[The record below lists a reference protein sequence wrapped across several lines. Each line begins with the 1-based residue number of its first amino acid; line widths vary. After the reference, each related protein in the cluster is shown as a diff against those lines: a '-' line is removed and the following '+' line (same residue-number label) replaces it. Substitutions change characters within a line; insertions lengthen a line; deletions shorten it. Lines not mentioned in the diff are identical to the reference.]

1 MFKIIEGDFKNN
13 KYSNEE
19 YLDNWPM
26 LYILENGKK
35 AYIGESNHVKTRM
48 TQHATNEEKR
58 IFNKVHF
65 IYSRLFN
72 QSVTFDYESKLIQY
86 IVADELFQVTNK
98 NSGIADKQYY
108 EKEKYDKK
116 FELLWRKLQKE
127 KLVKHSL
134 EEIEN
139 SDLFKYSPYKEL
151 NDNQRKAVEDIL
163 AQIESGNVNRV
174 VVNGMPG
181 SGKTIVAVY
190 LMKYL
195 ADSEEFAGKKIGF
208 VVPQTSLRKT
218 MKFIFRSIYG
228 LTPSQVLSPSDITK
242 KKYDILLVDE
252 AHRLHQYKNISYR
265 GAFKKSCERLGMT
278 TDADELDWI
287 LEQSKCAVLF
297 YDYNQVVG
305 PSGID
310 YERFEEKMRN
320 PYKKHTISYFT
331 LATQMR
337 VQGGN
342 DYIAFIKD
350 LLAGAADRKYHSK
363 KYDLKLYSDFSKFEK
378 DMYAK
383 EEETGLSRMVAGYAW
398 PWISKNDRSKKDIE
412 IQGVKRMWNHCSD
425 EPMTEYEIYSYEAYR
440 RKYQDDIRE
449 VPRVTL
455 MSLDQEELNRYVELL
470 KRGKQRLAT
479 LDNESI
485 YELMSIKRGEKV
497 TLSATLLFS
506 PYPQAYFP
514 QLCITAIVI
523 PGRTIG
529 SLGDMGERFSDN
541 QRIEGTIPEMLDEA
555 LLFVKRN
562 MRTKTIISPTTGR
575 RTDRTDYP
583 ITAVREAIIN
593 ALVHRDY
600 SIHTEGMPIQLI
612 MFEDRIEI
620 HNPGGLY
627 GRITID
633 QLGKIQPDTRNPVLA
648 SALETLGITENRY
661 SGIPTIRMEMEK
673 YNLRQPEFLDERGSF
688 IVKLY
693 KESKNDYEDMSNDEE
708 TNNLIVF
715 CKTPRTRK
723 EICDYLG
730 LNSVTYAIQ
739 TYVNPLVE
747 AGVIKLSIPD
757 KPKSPK
763 QLYYSVER
771 EE

>member
-19 YLDNWPM
+19 YLGNWPM

-228 LTPSQVLSPSDITK
+228 LTPSQVQSPSDITK

-287 LEQSKCAVLF
+287 LE
-297 YDYNQVVG
+297 
-305 PSGID
+305 
-310 YERFEEKMRN
+310 
-320 PYKKHTISYFT
+320 
-331 LATQMR
+331 
-337 VQGGN
+337 
-342 DYIAFIKD
+342 
-350 LLAGAADRKYHSK
+350 
-363 KYDLKLYSDFSKFEK
+363 
-378 DMYAK
+378 
-383 EEETGLSRMVAGYAW
+383 
-398 PWISKNDRSKKDIE
+398 
-412 IQGVKRMWNHCSD
+412 
-425 EPMTEYEIYSYEAYR
+425 
-440 RKYQDDIRE
+440 
-449 VPRVTL
+449 
-455 MSLDQEELNRYVELL
+455 
-470 KRGKQRLAT
+470 
-479 LDNESI
+479 
-485 YELMSIKRGEKV
+485 
-497 TLSATLLFS
+497 
-506 PYPQAYFP
+506 
-514 QLCITAIVI
+514 
-523 PGRTIG
+523 
-529 SLGDMGERFSDN
+529 
-541 QRIEGTIPEMLDEA
+541 
-555 LLFVKRN
+555 
-562 MRTKTIISPTTGR
+562 
-575 RTDRTDYP
+575 
-583 ITAVREAIIN
+583 
-593 ALVHRDY
+593 
-600 SIHTEGMPIQLI
+600 
-612 MFEDRIEI
+612 
-620 HNPGGLY
+620 
-627 GRITID
+627 
-633 QLGKIQPDTRNPVLA
+633 
-648 SALETLGITENRY
+648 
-661 SGIPTIRMEMEK
+661 
-673 YNLRQPEFLDERGSF
+673 
-688 IVKLY
+688 
-693 KESKNDYEDMSNDEE
+693 
-708 TNNLIVF
+708 
-715 CKTPRTRK
+715 
-723 EICDYLG
+723 
-730 LNSVTYAIQ
+730 
-739 TYVNPLVE
+739 
-747 AGVIKLSIPD
+747 
-757 KPKSPK
+757 
-763 QLYYSVER
+763 
-771 EE
+771 

>member
-48 TQHATNEEKR
+48 TQHTTNEEKR

-151 NDNQRKAVEDIL
+151 NDSQRKAVEDIL

-265 GAFKKSCERLGMT
+265 GAFKK
-278 TDADELDWI
+278 
-287 LEQSKCAVLF
+287 AV
-297 YDYNQVVG
+297 NG
-305 PSGID
+305 W
-310 YERFEEKMRN
+310 
-320 PYKKHTISYFT
+320 
-331 LATQMR
+331 A
-337 VQGGN
+337 
-342 DYIAFIKD
+342 
-350 LLAGAADRKYHSK
+350 
-363 KYDLKLYSDFSKFEK
+363 
-378 DMYAK
+378 
-383 EEETGLSRMVAGYAW
+383 
-398 PWISKNDRSKKDIE
+398 
-412 IQGVKRMWNHCSD
+412 
-425 EPMTEYEIYSYEAYR
+425 
-440 RKYQDDIRE
+440 
-449 VPRVTL
+449 
-455 MSLDQEELNRYVELL
+455 
-470 KRGKQRLAT
+470 
-479 LDNESI
+479 
-485 YELMSIKRGEKV
+485 
-497 TLSATLLFS
+497 
-506 PYPQAYFP
+506 
-514 QLCITAIVI
+514 
-523 PGRTIG
+523 
-529 SLGDMGERFSDN
+529 
-541 QRIEGTIPEMLDEA
+541 
-555 LLFVKRN
+555 
-562 MRTKTIISPTTGR
+562 
-575 RTDRTDYP
+575 
-583 ITAVREAIIN
+583 
-593 ALVHRDY
+593 
-600 SIHTEGMPIQLI
+600 
-612 MFEDRIEI
+612 
-620 HNPGGLY
+620 
-627 GRITID
+627 
-633 QLGKIQPDTRNPVLA
+633 
-648 SALETLGITENRY
+648 
-661 SGIPTIRMEMEK
+661 
-673 YNLRQPEFLDERGSF
+673 
-688 IVKLY
+688 
-693 KESKNDYEDMSNDEE
+693 
-708 TNNLIVF
+708 
-715 CKTPRTRK
+715 
-723 EICDYLG
+723 
-730 LNSVTYAIQ
+730 
-739 TYVNPLVE
+739 
-747 AGVIKLSIPD
+747 
-757 KPKSPK
+757 
-763 QLYYSVER
+763 
-771 EE
+771 